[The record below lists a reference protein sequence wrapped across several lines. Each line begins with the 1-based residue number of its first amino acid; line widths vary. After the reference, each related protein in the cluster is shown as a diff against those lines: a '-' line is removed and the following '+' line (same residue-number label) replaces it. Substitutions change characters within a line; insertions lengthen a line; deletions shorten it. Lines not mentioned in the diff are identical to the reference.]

1 MRAVVLVGGFGT
13 RLRPLTYAR
22 PKQMLPIGHRTML
35 EVVVSR
41 LGTYGVTE
49 AVLSLGYKP
58 DTFQEAFPGDEIDGV
73 RLRYAVEPTPL
84 DTAGAICFAARHAGI
99 DETFVVVNG
108 DVIGD
113 LPIDRLLALHRDQGA
128 EGTVHLIEVEDPSP
142 FGVVVTDAA
151 GRVERFVEKPPR
163 ETAPSR
169 SINAGT
175 YVLEPSVL
183 DRIHPGVPD
192 AKISIERVTFPAM
205 AADGTLYGALVPGY
219 WLDAG
224 KLSSYLQA
232 NLDAVTG
239 VGPVGPEPAVAASAD
254 VASTATIEGSLV
266 GADAVVGHEATVRG
280 SLLLPGARVE
290 DGALVEHSIVG
301 YGATV
306 RSGAEV
312 IGAAVHDG
320 ATVDGKLRALN

>member
-13 RLRPLTYAR
+13 RLQPLTYGR

-41 LGTYGVTE
+41 LATHGVTE

-58 DTFQEAFPGDEIDGV
+58 DAFQEAFPGDAIDGV
-73 RLRYAVEPTPL
+73 RLRYAVEPAPL
-84 DTAGAICFAARHAGI
+84 DTAGAICFAARDAEI
-99 DETFVVVNG
+99 DDTFVVVNG

-113 LPIDRLLALHRDQGA
+113 LPIDALLTMHRDRGA
-128 EGTVHLIEVEDPSP
+128 EATIHLIDVEDPSP
-142 FGVVVTDAA
+142 FGVVVTDER

-175 YVLEPSVL
+175 YVLEPSVI

-224 KLSSYLQA
+224 KLTPYLQA
-232 NLDAVTG
+232 NLDAIAG
-239 VGPVGPEPAVAASAD
+239 VGPVGPVPAVAASAVV
-254 VASTATIEGSLV
+254 VATAMIEDSLV
-266 GADAVVGHEATVRG
+266 GADARVGHEATVRG
-280 SLLLPGARVE
+280 SVLLPGAQVG
-290 DGALVEHSIVG
+290 DGALVERSIVG
-301 YGATV
+301 HGA
-306 RSGAEV
+306 RIGSGAEV
-312 IGAAVHDG
+312 IGVAIHDG